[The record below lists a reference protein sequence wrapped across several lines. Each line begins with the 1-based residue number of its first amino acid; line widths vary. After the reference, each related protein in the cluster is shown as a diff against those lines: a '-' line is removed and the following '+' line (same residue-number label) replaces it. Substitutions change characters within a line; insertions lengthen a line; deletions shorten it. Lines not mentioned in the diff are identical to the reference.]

1 MQNTEAI
8 RDKST
13 TENKSQNLMEKV
25 GSLEKENEGL
35 DRQLSEVK
43 DDATQAKT
51 EAQSAQA
58 KAQACNA
65 LNLRV
70 EFFSSCL
77 SPNSGV
83 TPFLFSFPR

>member
-25 GSLEKENEGL
+25 GSVEKENEGL

-51 EAQSAQA
+51 EAQSA
-58 KAQACNA
+58 
-65 LNLRV
+65 
-70 EFFSSCL
+70 
-77 SPNSGV
+77 
-83 TPFLFSFPR
+83 